1 MWLAEVKAKAKRK
14 NQMLF
19 SKDSVLLDELRKLIE
34 QANRRVQVVCDL
46 EWCYLVQIDEEF
58 GYLAKDQVSQTKI
71 NTSSGGGSNS
81 GGGDWTPPAM

>member
-1 MWLAEVKAKAKRK
+1 MFDNYYLSGKQVKK
-14 NQMLF
+14 L
-19 SKDSVLLDELRKLIE
+19 SVNTK
-34 QANRRVQVVCDL
+34 VQVVCDL
-46 EWCYLVQIDEEF
+46 EWCYLVQIGEEF